1 MNGNN
6 KIKMIQSGIGE
17 HIKNYIQNIYA
28 LRGIVISDMDGTHI
42 WNEFGD
48 GDEIEK

>member
-1 MNGNN
+1 
-6 KIKMIQSGIGE
+6 MIQSGIGE

-42 WNEFGD
+42 WNELGD
-48 GDEIEK
+48 VDEIEK